1 MRDGG
6 VSLNRLGRR
15 QGAGV
20 PELPETSDSETD
32 AEGKEKD
39 AKVSNS
45 AEEDSF
51 CMHEILQGKFQH

>member
-1 MRDGG
+1 M
-6 VSLNRLGRR
+6 NRLGRR